1 MVNAANTT
9 CHLYIFHIGR
19 NVQVIFV
26 VVVVVVVVKTLGI
39 QKIIARY
46 MYRTMRLILAQE

>member
-1 MVNAANTT
+1 MVNAANAT

-19 NVQVIFV
+19 NVQVVF
-26 VVVVVVVVKTLGI
+26 VVVVKTIGI
-39 QKIIARY
+39 QKIIERY

>member
-26 VVVVVVVVKTLGI
+26 VVVVVVVKTLGI